1 MTTKHYV
8 RKILLFA
15 AVAMALAACATPPP
29 GNYYMATENQPQ
41 EGPPPV
47 ALLTPND
54 QTYVFQVENHTPF
67 GLYALPGAQ
76 NVLYNKGYDE
86 VRSSQEADFSVGLV
100 FSFGSRDNA
109 DVRAGNAVGGALLG
123 AAAGAIIGAA
133 AGDPGAG
140 AAIGAASGGVLGLAA
155 PAQTG
160 MLRIDMNIY
169 SFHQHQSFSRSRT
182 IDLTNVPPPEVP
194 AAVDNEVSRMLQ
206 SIPHR

>member
-1 MTTKHYV
+1 M
-8 RKILLFA
+8 RKRIHFCRFFTLVVA
-15 AVAMALAACATPPP
+15 AVALAACAAYPP

-41 EGPPPV
+41 AGPPPS
-47 ALLTPND
+47 ALLSPND
-54 QTYVFQVENHTPF
+54 QSFVMQIENHTPF

-86 VRSSQEADFSVGLV
+86 VRSSREADFSVGLV
-100 FSFGSRDNA
+100 FSFGARENS

-123 AAAGAIIGAA
+123 AATGAIIGGAV
-133 AGDPGAG
+133 GDPGAG

-169 SFHQHQSFSRSRT
+169 SFRERQSYQRSRT
-182 IDLTNVPPPEVP
+182 IDLTNVPPPDVP
-194 AAVDNEVSRMLQ
+194 MAVDNEVSRMLENL
-206 SIPHR
+206 PHR

>member
-1 MTTKHYV
+1 MTTKHRVY
-8 RKILLFA
+8 KLLVFA
-15 AVAMALAACATPPP
+15 AVAMALAACATTPP

-41 EGPPPV
+41 AGPPPAV
-47 ALLTPND
+47 LLGPND
-54 QTYVFQVENHTPF
+54 QNYVLQVENHTPF

-86 VRSSQEADFSVGLV
+86 VRNAQEADFSVGLV
-100 FSFGSRDNA
+100 FSFGARDNP
-109 DVRAGNAVGGALLG
+109 DVRAGNALGGALLG
-123 AAAGAIIGAA
+123 AATGAIIGAA

-140 AAIGAASGGVLGLAA
+140 AAIGAAGGGVLGLAA

-169 SFHQHQSFSRSRT
+169 SFQQRQSFQRSRT

-194 AAVDNEVSRMLQ
+194 AAVDNEVCRMLQ
-206 SIPHR
+206 SLPHR